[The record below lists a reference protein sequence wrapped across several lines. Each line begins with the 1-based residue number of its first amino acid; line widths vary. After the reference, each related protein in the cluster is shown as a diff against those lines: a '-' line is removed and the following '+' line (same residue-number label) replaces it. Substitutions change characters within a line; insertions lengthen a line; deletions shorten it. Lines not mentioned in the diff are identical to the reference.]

1 MASHAHPSPSEGGH
15 SRITS
20 AYDDAGT
27 PEEIS
32 RRKFMANAT
41 ITIGGLIGLGLA
53 IPIVGSLIP
62 DVGAGG
68 ASWTPLDEA
77 GWKQLQTATD
87 KAVQINFNLS
97 TKDAYLPTQSTPESV
112 WGIKVND
119 PSKFKADRGDLYG
132 PGGKNTLP
140 YEIVTLGFVI
150 FSPICPHL
158 GCRYN
163 YDSAANK
170 FACPCHG
177 SQFDHDGS
185 HIAGPAARGLD
196 PLPLREQSGKAEI
209 EWIRYQPTIP
219 DRIVVSYSN

>member
-1 MASHAHPSPSEGGH
+1 MASHAHASPQEGGH
-15 SRITS
+15 DRILS
-20 AYDDAGT
+20 AYDDDAT
-27 PEEIS
+27 PEAIS

-41 ITIGGLIGLGLA
+41 ITISGLIGLGLA
-53 IPIVGSLIP
+53 IPIVGALIP

-68 ASWTPLDEA
+68 ATWTALDEA
-77 GWKQLQTATD
+77 GWKDLQTATD

-97 TKDAYLPTQSTPESV
+97 AKDAYLPTQSTPESV

-119 PSKFKADRGDLYG
+119 PSKFRADRADLF
-132 PGGKNTLP
+132 PAGKDSLP
-140 YEIVTLGFVI
+140 YQIVTMGFVI

-163 YDSAANK
+163 YDATANK

-177 SQFDHDGS
+177 SQFDNDGN

-219 DRIVVSYSN
+219 DRIVVSYTS